1 MSHAVAPAPRGA
13 FFWADV
19 LRFVAAMLVV
29 MEHSRDL
36 LFLTLVEVSN
46 LSVPWKVF
54 YFLTGFGNEAV
65 IVFFVLSGFWIT
77 SAVSRRIERTDFW
90 RTYLIDRLSRL
101 LIVLVPV
108 LMLGAVLDLTSI
120 HLLGSQY
127 VDVTSGA
134 LTVQRPVIDSLGPGV
149 LIGNLLFLQKLV
161 FPVRRQ
167 NIWHNS
173 RRKLAECGPR
183 PGVDIKRRSCG
194 GASGDVRWSSV

>member
-36 LFLTLVEVSN
+36 LFLTLVEVGN

-161 FPVRRQ
+161 FPTFGS
-167 NIWHNS
+167 NGPLWS
-173 RRKLAECGPR
+173 LAYEFWYY
-183 PGVDIKRRSCG
+183 I
-194 GASGDVRWSSV
+194 